1 MIVELVTAPLK
12 TIHTKTIHNRQVI
25 SLSYVRPVAMV
36 GVGQSRFGRVPDMTL
51 NELAWQA
58 VKQALKDAGITQKDV
73 QMVSFA
79 NVGGWSAEPLPAIS
93 VNEYSGLSG
102 VGTYRIE
109 AACASGSAALT
120 TAYNIIASGSAD
132 VALVVGVERM
142 NESPTP
148 TVVELIGRAGNYFWE
163 FSQFGLTFPGYY
175 ALYATAY
182 MNEYGAREEDLAA
195 VSVKNHYYGS
205 FNPYAAFQKRIT
217 VEDVMTS
224 RYVAWPLKLY
234 DCSPVT
240 DGAAAVVL
248 ASAEVAKKLTDTP
261 IWIRGIGYASDT
273 SNLSKRPSFLNL
285 DAARRAAQEAY
296 RKAGIDPSKPHKQL
310 DVAEVHDCFTIAEV
324 IAYEDLG
331 FARPGT
337 GYMLAREG
345 ETYKGGLIPVN
356 LDGGLKAK
364 GHPIA
369 ATGVSMAGE
378 IAKQLRQ
385 QNPKDRQADIIHG
398 VGLAHNVGGT
408 GHYAYVTVYSL
419 EKGS

>member
-1 MIVELVTAPLK
+1 MT
-12 TIHTKTIHNRQVI
+12 
-25 SLSYVRPVAMV
+25 YVRPVAIV

-73 QMVSFA
+73 QLVSFA

-120 TAYNIIASGSAD
+120 TAYNIVSSGSAD
-132 VALVVGVERM
+132 LALVVGVERM
-142 NESPTP
+142 NESITP

-163 FSQFGLTFPGYY
+163 FSQFGLTFPSYY

-182 MNEYGAREEDLAA
+182 MSEYGASEEDLAA
-195 VSVKNHYYGS
+195 VAVKNHYYGS
-205 FNPYAAFQKRIT
+205 LNSLAAFQKRIT
-217 VEDVMTS
+217 VEDVMRS

-234 DCSPVT
+234 DCSPIT

-248 ASAEVAKKLTDTP
+248 ASEEMARKLTDTP
-261 IWIRGIGYASDT
+261 IWVRGIGYSSDT
-273 SNLSKRPSFLNL
+273 SNLSKRSTFLHL
-285 DAARRAAQEAY
+285 EAARQAATMAY
-296 RKAGIDPSKPHKQL
+296 HKAGIDPSKPHKQL
-310 DVAEVHDCFTIAEV
+310 DIAQVHDCFTIAEI

-331 FARPGT
+331 FAKPGT

-369 ATGVSMAGE
+369 ATGVSMAAE
-378 IAKQLRQ
+378 ITKQLRQ
-385 QNPKDRQADIIHG
+385 QNPKDRQADIVKGSGI
-398 VGLAHNVGGT
+398 AHNVGGT

-419 EKGS
+419 HKGG